1 MFIERCVTTLAEAEQ
16 AVAEGADRLELCS
29 ALELDGLTA
38 DRKVFLDIKKSVDI
52 PVRVMLRNR
61 HPHFEVNVAELDEL
75 KHEADWFKQHGA
87 DGFVFGFMAN
97 GKIDEVS
104 TAELLG
110 SCAPL
115 PCTFH
120 KAFDSCE
127 SLTDSLELLIDLG
140 VDDVLTSGGEL
151 TAAEGTKTL
160 SEIVLLASTRIG
172 VIVAGKVRH
181 NNIATLHE
189 KVKAAYYHF
198 RVE

>member
-16 AVAEGADRLELCS
+16 AVAEGAERLELCS

-38 DRKVFLDIKKSVDI
+38 DREVFLNIKKILDI

-61 HPHFEVNVAELDEL
+61 HPHFEVNAAELDEL
-75 KHEADWFKQHGA
+75 KHEAYWFKQHGA
-87 DGFVFGFMAN
+87 DGFVFGFAAH
-97 GKIDEVS
+97 GQIDETS

-110 SCAPL
+110 FCAPL

-120 KAFDSCE
+120 RAFDSCE

-140 VDDVLTSGGEL
+140 IDDVLTSGGEQ
-151 TAAEGTKTL
+151 TAAEGIKTL
-160 SEIVLLASTRIG
+160 SEIVLLASSRIG
-172 VIVAGKVRH
+172 VIVAGKVRP
-181 NNIATLHE
+181 NNIMTLHE
-189 KVKAAYYHF
+189 KVKATYYHF

>member
-16 AVAEGADRLELCS
+16 AVSEGADRLELCS

-38 DRKVFLDIKKSVDI
+38 DREVFLSIKKSINI

-61 HPHFEVNVAELDEL
+61 YPHFEVNVADLEEL
-75 KHEADWFKQHGA
+75 KHDAEWFKRHDA
-87 DGFVFGFMAN
+87 DGFVFGFTAH

-110 SCAPL
+110 FCAPL

-120 KAFDSCE
+120 KAFDNCE

-140 VDDVLTSGGEL
+140 IDDVLTSGGER
-151 TAAEGTKTL
+151 TAAEGTQTL
-160 SEIVLLASTRIG
+160 SEIVLLASSRIG

-189 KVKAAYYHF
+189 KVKATYYHF
-198 RVE
+198 RI

>member
-16 AVAEGADRLELCS
+16 AVAEGAERLELCS
-29 ALELDGLTA
+29 ALDVDGLTA
-38 DRKVFLDIKKSVDI
+38 DRDVFLSLKKSVDI

-61 HPHFEVNVAELDEL
+61 HPGFEVDVTDLEEL
-75 KHEADWFKQHGA
+75 KHEAEWFKRHDA
-87 DGFVFGFMAN
+87 DGFVFGFTAH
-97 GKIDEVS
+97 GKIDEVP

-110 SCAPL
+110 FCAPL

-140 VDDVLTSGGEL
+140 VDDVLTSGGEQ
-151 TAAEGTKTL
+151 TAAEGAQTL
-160 SEIVLLASTRIG
+160 SEIVALASTRIG

-181 NNIATLHE
+181 NNIATLHQ
-189 KVKAAYYHF
+189 KVKATYYHF
-198 RVE
+198 RV

>member
-38 DRKVFLDIKKSVDI
+38 DRKAFLDIKKSVNI

-61 HPHFEVNVAELDEL
+61 HPHFEVNVAELGEL
-75 KHEADWFKQHGA
+75 KDEADWFKQHGA
-87 DGFVFGFMAN
+87 DGFVFGFMAH

-127 SLTDSLELLIDLG
+127 SLTDSLELLINLG
-140 VDDVLTSGGEL
+140 VDDVLTSGGER
-151 TAAEGTKTL
+151 TAAEGTQTL
-160 SEIVLLASTRIG
+160 RKIVSLASTRIG
-172 VIVAGKVRH
+172 VIVAGNVRH
-181 NNIATLHE
+181 NNIANLHQ
-189 KVKAAYYHF
+189 KIKATYYHF

>member
-16 AVAEGADRLELCS
+16 AAAEGAQRLELCS

-38 DRKVFLDIKKSVDI
+38 DREVFLSIKKSVDI

-61 HPHFEVNVAELDEL
+61 HPHFEVNAVELDSL

-87 DGFVFGFMAN
+87 DGFVFGFTAH
-97 GKIDEVS
+97 GKIDEVP

-140 VDDVLTSGGEL
+140 VDDVLTSGGEQ
-151 TAAEGTKTL
+151 TAAEGAQTL
-160 SEIVLLASTRIG
+160 RKIVTLASTRIG

-181 NNIATLHE
+181 NNIADLHQ
-189 KVKAAYYHF
+189 KVKATYYHF

>member
-29 ALELDGLTA
+29 ALDLDGLTA
-38 DRKVFLDIKKSVDI
+38 DREVFLSLKKNLDI

-61 HPHFEVNVAELDEL
+61 HPGFEVNVTELEEL
-75 KHEADWFKQHGA
+75 KHEAEWFKRHDA
-87 DGFVFGFMAN
+87 DGFVFGFTVHE
-97 GKIDEVS
+97 KIDEVS
-104 TAELLG
+104 TAELLDF
-110 SCAPL
+110 CAPL

-120 KAFDSCE
+120 KAFDNCE
-127 SLTDSLELLIDLG
+127 SLTDSLELLINLG
-140 VDDVLTSGGEL
+140 VDDVLTSGGER
-151 TAAEGTKTL
+151 TAAEGIKTL
-160 SEIVLLASTRIG
+160 SEIVLLASSRIG

-189 KVKAAYYHF
+189 NIKATYYHF